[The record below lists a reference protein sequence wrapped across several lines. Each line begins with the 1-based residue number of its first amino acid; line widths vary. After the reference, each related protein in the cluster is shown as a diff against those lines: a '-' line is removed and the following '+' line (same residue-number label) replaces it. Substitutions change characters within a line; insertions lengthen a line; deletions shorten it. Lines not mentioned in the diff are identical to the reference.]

1 MTPEQ
6 CRAARAWLDMSQ
18 GELAKAAKVGLST
31 VKDFESGKRTP
42 IPATQT
48 AMRVVLER
56 AGIGFPFAL
65 DDDGKAYACGITFS
79 KPSNG
84 QRALDGFDGV
94 G

>member
-18 GELAKAAKVGLST
+18 AELAKAAGVGLST
-31 VKDFESGKRTP
+31 VKDFESGKRAP
-42 IPATQT
+42 IQSTQT

-65 DDDGKAYACGITFS
+65 DGGETYACGITFS
-79 KPSNG
+79 KPASSAAN
-84 QRALDGFDGV
+84 
-94 G
+94 

>member
-18 GELAKAAKVGLST
+18 AELAKAANVGLST

-42 IPATQT
+42 IPSTQT
-48 AMRVVLER
+48 AMRAVLER

-65 DDDGKAYACGITFS
+65 DGDETYACGITFS
-79 KPSNG
+79 KPVSSAAN
-84 QRALDGFDGV
+84 
-94 G
+94 

>member
-6 CRAARAWLDMSQ
+6 CRAARAWLDITQ
-18 GELAKAAKVGLST
+18 DELAKDAGVGLST

-42 IPATQT
+42 IPSTQT

-65 DDDGKAYACGITFS
+65 DGDETYACGITFS
-79 KPSNG
+79 KAP
-84 QRALDGFDGV
+84 RMDA
-94 G
+94 